1 MMIRYIHGLSNST
14 DIDTVYVFD
23 YIPDFSEAKSFCD
36 GKKTD

>member
-1 MMIRYIHGLSNST
+1 MIRYIHGLSNST